1 MADITTIA
9 SVQDKVRERIQTT
22 FMELLPDEMFKGLV
36 EQELSKFLREQLPK
50 LVVQEAKDHL
60 TKKMQAEFV
69 KPEWS
74 ETWTNAQQPTPS
86 AFMKEILREL
96 APDLVS
102 ALFAQLSMNVVNN
115 LRPQMPRVY

>member
-36 EQELSKFLREQLPK
+36 EQELSKFLREQLPN

-69 KPEWS
+69 KPEWG
-74 ETWTNAQQPTPS
+74 ETWTNAQPTPS

-115 LRPQMPRVY
+115 LRSQMPRVY